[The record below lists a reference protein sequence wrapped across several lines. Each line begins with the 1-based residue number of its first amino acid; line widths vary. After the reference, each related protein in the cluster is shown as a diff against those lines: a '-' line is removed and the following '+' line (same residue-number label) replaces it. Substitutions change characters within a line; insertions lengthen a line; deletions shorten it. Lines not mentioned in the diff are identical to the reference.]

1 MGDYSPI
8 HSDQSTTRTTSAAI
22 TGGQLLR
29 VSGDDTVAPT
39 SAASNDWLGVA
50 GFDAASGAKVTV
62 ELGGVQELTA
72 SAAIAAGAQVVG
84 AADGKVAT
92 IGAGTFGQAVG
103 VALDAAAADGDLIR
117 VRMER

>member
-8 HSDQSTTRTTSAAI
+8 HSGQSTTRTTSAAV
-22 TGGQLLR
+22 TGGQLLI
-29 VSGDDTVAPT
+29 VSGDDTVAPS
-39 SAASNDWLGVA
+39 SAASGAWLGVA
-50 GFDAASGAKVTV
+50 AFDAASGAKVTV

-72 SAAIAAGAQVVG
+72 SGAIAAGAQVVA

-92 IGAGTFGQAVG
+92 IGAGTFDQAVG
-103 VALDAAAADGDLIR
+103 VALNAAADGEPVR